1 MKCKIAGAECS
12 ECPSVCGSK
21 ENLIEDEAC
30 PCIRTEEQDKIIFS
44 LEEQIK
50 RLLNIDL
57 EREKIYMKAIETYG
71 EEAQITMVFEEGS
84 ELQKALCKYLRK
96 EHTMNK
102 IELLPSI
109 AEEIADVEIMLE
121 QMKLLFGI
129 NNEVENFKVFKV
141 DRLKERLKEED
152 SYGR

>member
-1 MKCKIAGAECS
+1 
-12 ECPSVCGSK
+12 
-21 ENLIEDEAC
+21 
-30 PCIRTEEQDKIIFS
+30 
-44 LEEQIK
+44 
-50 RLLNIDL
+50 
-57 EREKIYMKAIETYG
+57 MKAIETYG

-84 ELQKALCKYLRK
+84 ELQKALCKYLRI

-141 DRLKERLKEED
+141 DRLKERLK
-152 SYGR
+152 

>member
-1 MKCKIAGAECS
+1 MNCKINGVECS
-12 ECPSVCGSK
+12 EYQSVCGNK
-21 ENLIEDEAC
+21 ENSIEDEAC
-30 PCIRTEEQDKIIFS
+30 SCIRTEEQSKIIFS

-50 RLLNIDL
+50 KLLNIDL

-71 EEAQITMVFEEGS
+71 EEAQITMVFEEMA

-109 AEEIADVEIMLE
+109 VEEIADVEIMLE

-141 DRLKERLKEED
+141 DRLKERLK
-152 SYGR
+152 